1 MFFIKFR
8 QYFAARRLIAFL
20 LCFVLVGC
28 GANNEK
34 GSTNTNSNAGASLYD
49 FAPVKKA
56 GYYSDL
62 RVMPNGE
69 FLVRG
74 KLKDEEAEKSGLA
87 YKVEMNDNKQIS
99 QIISMYR
106 SKPINSEWRDTLNDA
121 YFFAVVTIEYQED
134 YKKYVFQGEDMS
146 TCRGL
151 YGANWIRYKYDEKK
165 KNYGIAYLYDYKE
178 EQKGG
183 RYSQIWIDY
192 GDKGQIVKL
201 SYFNKNGE
209 RVSNDNKHYE
219 TRLKYDESKAS
230 VFPIEV
236 ANYGQDGS
244 LIPDNYG
251 IAKTIYV
258 YDAKSRLTEVR
269 YFEPDESLGFKK
281 YRGTGDLWDFTS
293 ISYTYGAITKYV
305 YADDGIMPVEKLFLG
320 KEGQPIAINGNYPC
334 AAIVYTYTNEGRI
347 ASKSM
352 LGTDDMPCTG
362 KWSEASKIVYGYD
375 DKGDMESISFY
386 GKDNNRVT
394 RDKRPDVPVSII
406 KYKRDDN
413 HRIIETS
420 YFGTD
425 GKVFLTL

>member
-1 MFFIKFR
+1 MFFTRGKRYLAVWGFLVLLLS
-8 QYFAARRLIAFL
+8 FALF
-20 LCFVLVGC
+20 GC
-28 GANNEK
+28 GANNKK
-34 GSTNTNSNAGASLYD
+34 GNTTTNSNTGASSYD
-49 FAPVKKA
+49 FVPVKEA
-56 GYYSDL
+56 GYYADL

-74 KLKDEEAEKSGLA
+74 KFKDEEADKSGLV
-87 YKVEMNDNKQIS
+87 YKVEMNDSKQVN
-99 QIISMYR
+99 QITSIYKG
-106 SKPINSEWRDTLNDA
+106 KPINSEWRDTLNDT
-121 YFFAVVTIEYQED
+121 YIFAAVTIEYQED

-146 TCRGL
+146 ICRGL
-151 YGANWIRYKYDEKK
+151 YGANWIRYKYDEKR
-165 KNYGIAYLYDYKE
+165 KNYIIAYLYDNKE
-178 EQKGG
+178 EQQGG
-183 RYSQIWIDY
+183 RYSQIWIEY
-192 GDKGQIVKL
+192 GDRGQIAKL

-209 RVSNDNKHYE
+209 RVSNNNKHYE

-251 IAKTIYV
+251 IAKTVYV
-258 YDAKSRLTEVR
+258 YDVKSRLTEVR
-269 YFEPDESLGFKK
+269 YFGPDESLGFKK

-305 YADDGIMPVEKLFLG
+305 YADDGIMPVKKLFLG
-320 KEGQPIAINGNYPC
+320 KEGQPMAVNGNYPC

-347 ASKSM
+347 ASKSL

-375 DKGDMESISFY
+375 DNGNLESVSFY

-394 RDKRPDVPVSII
+394 TDKTRPVSII
-406 KYKRDDN
+406 KYKYDDN
-413 HRIIETS
+413 HRKIETS

-425 GKVFLTL
+425 GNPVM